1 MANLVRKINNT
12 VLDFVRGIPFQTLN
26 KFEINLSLGN
36 ELLSSGANANGGGAL
51 ANIAQAIYDFGDSAD
66 EPSFDKIVRI
76 GTSIILQLYAQSVTI
91 SLPEIETGS
100 LVNGVKY
107 IKDIKMPEDFE
118 ITFLED
124 ELGLTLRFIDL
135 WRLKIV
141 GYDNYVMY
149 SDRATSKTF
158 ESKNSKGDL
167 QTSSRPT
174 TQKRTQRGQGYLA
187 KINNESVNEIQNFSG
202 STLDFFNDEWTADIG
217 TPSSANRNIG
227 REVARKYTYTSGIEA
242 YKANMTL
249 KPLSMQDDLGI
260 PPFPSFQLKGVFPK
274 SIDSMTFSQDS
285 QEFMIHKVKFS
296 VDTIYTRF
304 I

>member
-51 ANIAQAIYDFGDSAD
+51 ANIAQAFYDFTDD
-66 EPSFDKIVRI
+66 DQPSFDKIVRI
-76 GTSIILQLYAQSVTI
+76 GTSILLQLYAQSVTI

-100 LVNGVKY
+100 LINGVKY

-141 GYDNYVMY
+141 SYDNYVMY
-149 SDRATSKTF
+149 SDRATSGKFNKGDDRPLTKKN
-158 ESKNSKGDL
+158 KNS
-167 QTSSRPT
+167 
-174 TQKRTQRGQGYLA
+174 YLA
-187 KINNESVNEIQNFSG
+187 KLNNNSTDLQNFSG
-202 STLDFFNDEWTADIG
+202 STLDFFNDEG
-217 TPSSANRNIG
+217 TIPTSSGENRANRY
-227 REVARKYTYTSGIEA
+227 KYTTGIES